1 MDVYLSSI
9 LQRHQIVV
17 AATGVFMNVDQQFQ
31 YDLSHRL
38 RLLDVLD
45 RITQVNL
52 SSENMEDVMRGV
64 LDLVLEVF
72 KADRAWFL
80 YPCDPDAPSWGV
92 PMERSRP
99 EWPGL
104 SALGADIPMDSEV
117 VGIFRE
123 LLRANG
129 TIQYCPGTDHPVPQ
143 FIAEQFLVQSQ
154 LMIVL
159 RPKIGNSWVFG
170 LHHCASEVIHDEKDL
185 HLFTAIAQRISD
197 SLSSLISIRQSR
209 ESEAFL
215 REIIDTIP
223 MSLFIK
229 DTSSRITLMNRACE
243 EQWGMSFSDLRGTDA
258 GQFFPP
264 DQMALFLAKD
274 REVFANRHLAD
285 FEEVVWNAALKENRI
300 VHTYKKPVFD
310 EAGNP
315 LYLIGVSIDITE
327 RKTAERELRE
337 LNEHLEERVEQRTR
351 ELTQAKQLAESANRI
366 KSEFLANMSHEIR
379 TPMNSILGMAHL
391 ALSVRADRRN
401 QDYLKKIQ
409 TSGEHLLGIIDD
421 ILDFSKMGAGRLKI
435 DTVDFDLS
443 RVLESVSNLVAG
455 KAAAKGLELVFDIDA
470 NLCVNLRG
478 DPLRLVQVLVNYADN
493 AIKFTEKGGI
503 IIRAKKIEENEASCL
518 VRFEVQD
525 TGIGINDA
533 EQAKLFQPFQQLDAS
548 STRRYGGT
556 GLGLAISKQL
566 AGMMHGEVGVESAP
580 GQGSVFWFS
589 VRLDKTWWS
598 CRAENRNGT
607 DVPPAMLASIS
618 GAHILLVENNLFNQ
632 QVATEFIQNAGATV
646 CIAQNGKEAIGLLIG
661 DHFDCVLMDIQM
673 PVMDGFETARLIRAN
688 PALAGI
694 PVIAMTAS
702 ASGEDRERCLAA
714 GMNDFIG
721 KPFKPYTFYAV
732 IAGCLAGRVQQ
743 APVSGAPAAS
753 AAKATRVEDHGI
765 IDLAVLAEL
774 VGGNRLKMREF
785 ALKFL
790 ASARQD
796 MAEVEAALE
805 REDLAALDALG
816 HHIKSPAR
824 MAGAIGFANLCEA
837 LQKYSKDG
845 ASMEQIRG
853 IVSQMR
859 PLLDRI
865 NERVD
870 KDLA

>member
-1 MDVYLSSI
+1 M
-9 LQRHQIVV
+9 
-17 AATGVFMNVDQQFQ
+17 FMNVDQQFQ
-31 YDLSHRL
+31 HDLSYRL

-64 LDLVLEVF
+64 LDLVLDVF

-80 YPCDPDAPSWGV
+80 YPCDPDASSWGV

-104 SALGADIPMDSEV
+104 SALGADIPMDSDTAA
-117 VGIFRE
+117 IFSE

-143 FIAEQFLVQSQ
+143 FIAEQFLVKSQ

-409 TSGEHLLGIIDD
+409 ASGEHLLGIIDD

-566 AGMMHGEVGVESAP
+566 VGMMHGEVGVESAP

-632 QVATEFIQNAGATV
+632 QVATEFIQNASATV
-646 CIAQNGKEAIGLLIG
+646 CVAQNGKEAIDLLTG

-753 AAKATRVEDHGI
+753 AAKATRVDDHGI